1 MVSLLEEV
9 STITAKGQTTI
20 PKSVR
25 HALGVDRGGKIAF
38 RIDDQGVSVIRAVV
52 EHEDPTVDAFLAF
65 VATDVERRP
74 EALTAFSMSLAER
87 IGDLTRGISVDLS
100 MPIEDAVDL

>member
-1 MVSLLEEV
+1 MAALLEEV

-38 RIDDQGVSVIRAVV
+38 RVDDRGVSVIRAEV

-65 VATDVERRP
+65 VATDMERRP
-74 EALTAFSMSLAER
+74 QALTAFSTSLAEL
-87 IGDLTRGISVDLS
+87 IANLTQGVSVDLS
-100 MPIEDAVDL
+100 VPIEGTVDL

>member
-1 MVSLLEEV
+1 MATLLEEV

-38 RIDDQGVSVIRAVV
+38 RVNDQGVTVIRAEV

-65 VATDVERRP
+65 VATDMERRP
-74 EALTAFSMSLAER
+74 QALTVFSGSLADR
-87 IGDLTRGISVDLS
+87 IADLTQGISVDLNV
-100 MPIEDAVDL
+100 PIEGTVDL